1 MIGGIRVMPYT
12 VFLLVFAPRM
22 LKFSR
27 ARFCAQAGVHA
38 PGCST
43 HAGRFRAAAAELG
56 APWSHPRRASLFV
69 FRSYRTQDPAKAAR
83 KPCAAAKDRP
93 RADRAQEEA
102 IARRAAAVG
111 AQDLFRRAH
120 YLGPD
125 RGPEDGSPH

>member
-1 MIGGIRVMPYT
+1 MPHI
-12 VFLLVFAPRM
+12 VFLLVFESRM

-27 ARFCAQAGVHA
+27 ARFSAQAGVHA

-56 APWSHPRRASLFV
+56 APWSHSRRPRIFI
-69 FRSYRTQDPAKAAR
+69 FRSDRAQGPAKAAR

-111 AQDLFRRAH
+111 AQD
-120 YLGPD
+120 
-125 RGPEDGSPH
+125 